1 MNLKQHAFV
10 NEYLYWND
18 ATIAYKN
25 AYNSKSSNKTIES
38 AGNRLLKNPE
48 VAAAIERSL
57 SAVRSRVENEVA
69 QRLKVELLTIQEKRT
84 ILAQIARGDMYI
96 EHHYKGKG
104 CAQCTQYLKPTYN
117 LMLRAIQEDSRL
129 AGHYPDKR
137 IHKHNN
143 SQQNLV
149 STTGKLANQ
158 NEQVNTQQNEHCPP
172 HAGAAGNEP
181 GVDTREE
188 NQTQQK
194 PVNTIT
200 HAGLRK
206 LFAKMEQQPKTEQK
220 RRFEI
225 QKE

>member
-25 AYNSKSSNKTIES
+25 AYKSKSSNKTIES

-84 ILAQIARGDMYI
+84 IPAQIARGDIYI
-96 EHHYKGKG
+96 EHHYKGKN
-104 CAQCTQYLKPTYN
+104 CTQCTQYIRPSYS

-143 SQQNLV
+143 SQQNKPLQ
-149 STTGKLANQ
+149 STPPIQEDRGTTHKQNQ
-158 NEQVNTQQNEHCPP
+158 TLEKHNNSQQNTCPDEVEH
-172 HAGAAGNEP
+172 
-181 GVDTREE
+181 
-188 NQTQQK
+188 K
-194 PVNTIT
+194 PLNTIS

-206 LFAKMEQQPKTEQK
+206 LFAKSRERSQLH
-220 RRFEI
+220 
-225 QKE
+225 